1 MSNAFGSYST
11 GLTAP
16 VTTGFEIVPN
26 DNADLAQA
34 TRQIRVTGQGGQ
46 MAVVWLSGVQTI
58 EPVLAGETLDWRIL
72 RILAT
77 NTTATGLRGYA

>member
-1 MSNAFGSYST
+1 MSSAFSSHSA

-26 DNADLAQA
+26 DSADLPQA
-34 TRQIRVTGQGGQ
+34 TRQIRITGQGGQ
-46 MAVVWLSGVQTI
+46 LAVTWLSGHQTV
-58 EPVLAGETLDWRIL
+58 EPVVAGETLDWRIQ

-77 NTTATGLRGYA
+77 NTTATGIRGYA